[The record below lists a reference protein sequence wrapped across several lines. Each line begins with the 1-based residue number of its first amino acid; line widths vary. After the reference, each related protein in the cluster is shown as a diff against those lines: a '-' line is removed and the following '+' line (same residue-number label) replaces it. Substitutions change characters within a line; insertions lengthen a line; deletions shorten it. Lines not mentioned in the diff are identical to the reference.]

1 MKTTLTVTNVVYPTV
16 DSATLYFNKPTDS
29 FTYYPGQH
37 VAITA
42 VVDNKSIT
50 RTYSLS
56 TAPLVD
62 DQLAI
67 TVKRL
72 PRGLLSTHLVENAR
86 AGIDLLVEG
95 PLGQFYTVP
104 NPANQRH
111 LILFAGGSGIT
122 PLYSMIRSILQE
134 EPHSKLSLV
143 YANRTWE
150 GIIFQQPLAQLQQQH
165 PDRFFLYHVLEQ
177 YHELKEWQLR
187 HVFLKGSLSRLV
199 IKKIVHQLQAQ
210 APGPTEFYLCG
221 PYGYMELIQ
230 QTLAGLGIPLH
241 TIYKEAFFVP
251 EPDKKAKVDFDHL
264 PTQTVQ
270 LRLKGQIQALTVPS
284 GQSILEAALLAGF
297 SLRYSCQQ
305 AQCGTCRV
313 RLLQGQVEMERNYAL
328 SAVEVSQ
335 GQILLCRTFPLSNDV
350 LIEPFENPI
359 GAGH

>member
-1 MKTTLTVTNVVYPTV
+1 MKTTLTVTNVVYPTA

-165 PDRFFLYHVLEQ
+165 PDRFFCTMF
-177 YHELKEWQLR
+177 W
-187 HVFLKGSLSRLV
+187 
-199 IKKIVHQLQAQ
+199 
-210 APGPTEFYLCG
+210 
-221 PYGYMELIQ
+221 
-230 QTLAGLGIPLH
+230 
-241 TIYKEAFFVP
+241 
-251 EPDKKAKVDFDHL
+251 
-264 PTQTVQ
+264 
-270 LRLKGQIQALTVPS
+270 
-284 GQSILEAALLAGF
+284 
-297 SLRYSCQQ
+297 
-305 AQCGTCRV
+305 
-313 RLLQGQVEMERNYAL
+313 
-328 SAVEVSQ
+328 
-335 GQILLCRTFPLSNDV
+335 SNTTS
-350 LIEPFENPI
+350 
-359 GAGH
+359 